1 MRNGPSQRPGNAIN
15 FSDFL
20 SNTEKIHLMAP
31 GKNKI
36 RKVGV
41 FFEPQK
47 VTVKTPR

>member
-1 MRNGPSQRPGNAIN
+1 MAQVSVLEMPSTSPTS
-15 FSDFL
+15 F